1 MSVDSPSV
9 LFFLICLALKKI
21 RDGPGELGDAAV
33 STALQGLRE
42 VLNRGDLKNEHR
54 IPSKSAADNNK
65 FVDIFI
71 TFDEAHTLS
80 EYFDELTEESRFIA
94 LRRVLNGLISE
105 PLFSFFLSTTGKI
118 TQFGQA
124 RGRDPSNRVSG
135 GALAT
140 PRPYIYL
147 GFDQL
152 MKDHKLFAPVVSDSP
167 DSPTSPVLPAPSKN
181 TTTLDYVT
189 SMKFAAHLGR
199 PL

>member
-94 LRRVLNGLISE
+94 L
-105 PLFSFFLSTTGKI
+105 
-118 TQFGQA
+118 
-124 RGRDPSNRVSG
+124 
-135 GALAT
+135 
-140 PRPYIYL
+140 
-147 GFDQL
+147 
-152 MKDHKLFAPVVSDSP
+152 
-167 DSPTSPVLPAPSKN
+167 
-181 TTTLDYVT
+181 
-189 SMKFAAHLGR
+189 
-199 PL
+199 